1 MIFEQQLFEQVQKL
15 LPNTTTRS
23 FSCDCGMSENYYC
36 SVRSQGL
43 SMSTSALVHLAEV
56 LEHRAALNQTTKPI
70 DAVLKL
76 IADEIAERMQTT
88 KSASH
93 FVQVIIAKAVA
104 TLASERTGTYQAP
117 PIVIG
122 W

>member
-1 MIFEQQLFEQVQKL
+1 
-15 LPNTTTRS
+15 
-23 FSCDCGMSENYYC
+23 
-36 SVRSQGL
+36 
-43 SMSTSALVHLAEV
+43 MSTSALVHLAEV

-104 TLASERTGTYQAP
+104 KLASERTGTYQAP
-117 PIVIG
+117 PIVMG